1 MKIRTR
7 KRCLLSIFFLSL
19 YQIYLSMELI
29 YKFWKGIVCLLGGGI
44 GWLIGEFKP
53 TFPLIIVAIIFIVY
67 DAWTAYQL
75 DKRVHQKHPE
85 KTSREKAHFTSFA
98 FGKVVKST
106 IPKRLWLI
114 LLAYLVEHWVFI
126 HVSIPLSYV
135 ITGAICFEQAWS
147 ILENE
152 SSCRDEN
159 ESRFWKSL
167 QRIMVDKTERHFD
180 VTLDELKNGGRVT
193 EERIQAAREML
204 AEYER
209 QKQKSNENPD

>member
-1 MKIRTR
+1 M
-7 KRCLLSIFFLSL
+7 SAV
-19 YQIYLSMELI
+19 
-29 YKFWKGIVCLLGGGI
+29 YKFWKFLICLIGGGI
-44 GWLIGEFKP
+44 GWFVAEFKP

-75 DKRVHQKHPE
+75 DKRVHQKYPE

-114 LLAYLVEHWVFI
+114 FLAYLVEHWVFI

-159 ESRFWKSL
+159 ESQFWKSL

-193 EERIQAAREML
+193 EEQIAAAREML

-209 QKQKSNENPD
+209 NKKKQDDESSN